1 MQELMREQGLWE
13 VNLFQL
19 EDDTNKMVYAVTT
32 VGLTILVFGAWG
44 SYMFMARKP
53 FELFPGNESEAA
65 RDSMELRPLV

>member
-1 MQELMREQGLWE
+1 MREQGLWE

-53 FELFPGNESEAA
+53 FELYRGNESEAV
-65 RDSMELRPLV
+65 RESMELRPLV